1 VRAVAPG
8 GLRFATFQ
16 SPDSRCSIGRIS
28 LHTLSQTPYS
38 VKLLSPITAGALH
51 LPNRVL
57 MAPLTRC
64 RADADHNPTPLMAEY
79 YAQRASAG
87 LIIAEA
93 TMVLEGNSSFWMEP
107 GIYSAA
113 QVKGWKQVTDAV
125 HARGGQMVL
134 QLWHGGRACHP
145 LLNGGIQPVAP
156 SALPILGDEVH
167 TPEGKKPYVTPREL
181 RDDELPGIV
190 AGFQKAAEN
199 AKAAGFDGI
208 EIHGANGY
216 LLDEFLRDGANH
228 RTGAYGGPLENRAR
242 LMLEVLDAVI
252 SVWGAD
258 RVGLRIS
265 PLNSYNSMRD
275 SDPVALTTYI
285 AQQCSARRMA
295 YLHVMR
301 ADLFQTQQGDVLT
314 PARQYFPGVLV
325 SNMGYTADEAEQA
338 IQEGKIDAVAFGTSF
353 LANPDLPARIA
364 ARAPLNAPNPA
375 TFYSP
380 GPEGYSD
387 YPTMA

>member
-1 VRAVAPG
+1 MN
-8 GLRFATFQ
+8 
-16 SPDSRCSIGRIS
+16 
-28 LHTLSQTPYS
+28 
-38 VKLLSPITAGALH
+38 LLSPFQVGSLQ
-51 LPNRVL
+51 LKNRVL

-93 TMVLEGNSSFWMEP
+93 TMVMEGNSSFWMEP
-107 GIYSAA
+107 GIYSDA
-113 QVKGWKQVTDAV
+113 QVKGWKAVTDAV
-125 HARGGQMVL
+125 HAKGGQIVL

-145 LLNGGIQPVAP
+145 LLNGGAQPVAP
-156 SALPILGDEVH
+156 SAIPITGDEVH

-181 RDDELPGIV
+181 REDEIPGIV
-190 AGFQKAAEN
+190 AGFKKAAEN
-199 AKAAGFDGI
+199 AKAAGFDGV
-208 EIHGANGY
+208 EVHGANGY
-216 LLDEFLRDGANH
+216 LLDEFLRDGANK
-228 RTGAYGGPLENRAR
+228 RSGPYGGPIENRAR

-265 PLNSYNSMRD
+265 PLNSYNSMID
-275 SDPVALTTYI
+275 SDPVAITTYL
-285 AQQCSARRMA
+285 AQQCSTRGIA

-301 ADLFQTQQGDVLT
+301 SDFFQAQQGDVLT
-314 PARQYFPGVLV
+314 PARQHFKGVLI

-338 IQEGKIDAVAFGTSF
+338 ITEGKLDAVAFGTSF

-364 ARAPLNAPNPA
+364 AKAPLNAPNPA
-375 TFYSP
+375 RFYSP
-380 GPEGYSD
+380 GPEGYTD
-387 YPTMA
+387 YPAMS

>member
-1 VRAVAPG
+1 M
-8 GLRFATFQ
+8 
-16 SPDSRCSIGRIS
+16 
-28 LHTLSQTPYS
+28 H
-38 VKLLSPITAGALH
+38 LLSPLTAGALQ

-93 TMVLEGNSSFWMEP
+93 TMVMEGNSSFWMEP
-107 GIYSAA
+107 GIYSDA
-113 QVKGWKQVTDAV
+113 QVKGWKAVTDAV
-125 HARGGQMVL
+125 HAKGGQIVL

-145 LLNGGIQPVAP
+145 LLNGGAQPVAP
-156 SALPILGDEVH
+156 SAIPITGDEVH

-181 RDDELPGIV
+181 RDDEIPGIV
-190 AGFQKAAEN
+190 AGFKKAAEN
-199 AKAAGFDGI
+199 AKAAGFDGV
-208 EIHGANGY
+208 EVHGANGY
-216 LLDEFLRDGANH
+216 LLDEFLRDGANK
-228 RTGAYGGPLENRAR
+228 RSGPYGGSIENRAR
-242 LMLEVLDAVI
+242 LMLEGLDAVI

-265 PLNSYNSMRD
+265 PLNSYNSMID
-275 SDPVALTTYI
+275 SDPVAITTYI
-285 AQQCSARRMA
+285 AQQCTTRGIA

-301 ADLFQTQQGDVLT
+301 SDFFQAQQGDVLT
-314 PARQYFPGVLV
+314 SARQHFKGVLI

-338 IQEGKIDAVAFGTSF
+338 ISEGKLDAVAFGTSF

-364 ARAPLNAPNPA
+364 AKAPLNAPNPA
-375 TFYSP
+375 KFYSP
-380 GPEGYSD
+380 GPEGYTD
-387 YPTMA
+387 YPAMS